1 MQCKKSKR
9 QLKEEFDLK
18 HKVVRKDT
26 MLKWLKNSDLNK
38 GAEGGDVLKA
48 IFNNDDADSGDDDEQ
63 HRQLGAGTNQ
73 QDPEQQQ
80 QQQQEE
86 GEEDALASDEFIH
99 KSPKHTTTTA
109 AARLNGIEELS
120 SDDSQMHKLESQPT
134 LVQKSGS
141 SDEFDELL
149 QDHALDML
157 QEECQFYKQ
166 KSEKLG
172 KNISALEE
180 QMRLLKQQ
188 LKLDNSEK
196 DDGGTS
202 EPKTEQD
209 QSGPIE
215 VDETSSK
222 EIDGDP
228 EMSSWR
234 AELSNVNEEERE
246 EELIVYKDR
255 LAQSEMINLRLSTE
269 LADLRI
275 KKLHAGYDNQRFLR
289 HILPLGCV
297 ALAAIIYFLTNRF

>member
-1 MQCKKSKR
+1 
-9 QLKEEFDLK
+9 
-18 HKVVRKDT
+18 

-63 HRQLGAGTNQ
+63 QHRQLGAGTNQ

-80 QQQQEE
+80 QQQEE
-86 GEEDALASDEFIH
+86 GDEDALASDEFIH
-99 KSPKHTTTTA
+99 KSPKHTTSTA
-109 AARLNGIEELS
+109 AALLNGIDEQS
-120 SDDSQMHKLESQPT
+120 SEDSQIHKLESQPT
-134 LVQKSGS
+134 LIQKSGS

-180 QMRLLKQQ
+180 QMRILKQQ
-188 LKLDNSEK
+188 LKSDNSEK
-196 DDGGTS
+196 DDAPSTS
-202 EPKTEQD
+202 EPKEEQD

-215 VDETSSK
+215 VDEASSSK
-222 EIDGDP
+222 ELDGDP
-228 EMSSWR
+228 QMSSWR

-255 LAQSEMINLRLSTE
+255 LAQSEIINLRLSNE

-289 HILPLGCV
+289 HVLPLGCV
-297 ALAAIIYFLTNRF
+297 ALAAIIYFLMSRF

>member
-1 MQCKKSKR
+1 MQGKKSKR
-9 QLKEEFDLK
+9 QLKEELDLK

-63 HRQLGAGTNQ
+63 QHRQLGAGTNQ

-80 QQQQEE
+80 QQEE
-86 GEEDALASDEFIH
+86 SEQDALASDEFIH
-99 KSPKHTTTTA
+99 KSPKHTTTTTA
-109 AARLNGIEELS
+109 APLLNGIEELL
-120 SDDSQMHKLESQPT
+120 SDDSQIHKLESQPT

-180 QMRLLKQQ
+180 QMRILKQQ
-188 LKLDNSEK
+188 LKSDNSEK

-215 VDETSSK
+215 VNESSSK
-222 EIDGDP
+222 DMDGDP

-255 LAQSEMINLRLSTE
+255 LAQSEIINLRLSTE

>member
-1 MQCKKSKR
+1 MQSKKSKR

-26 MLKWLKNSDLNK
+26 MLNWLKNSDLNK

-63 HRQLGAGTNQ
+63 QHRQLGAGTNQ

-80 QQQQEE
+80 QQEE
-86 GEEDALASDEFIH
+86 GDEDALASDEFIH

-109 AARLNGIEELS
+109 AALLNGIDEQS
-120 SDDSQMHKLESQPT
+120 SEDSQIHKLESQPT

-188 LKLDNSEK
+188 LKSDNSEK

-202 EPKTEQD
+202 EPKEEQD
-209 QSGPIE
+209 QSGPKE
-215 VDETSSK
+215 VDEASSK
-222 EIDGDP
+222 ESDADP
-228 EMSSWR
+228 QMSSWR

-255 LAQSEMINLRLSTE
+255 LAQSEIINLRLSNE
-269 LADLRI
+269 LADLRT

-289 HILPLGCV
+289 HVLPLGCV
-297 ALAAIIYFLTNRF
+297 ALAAIIYFLTSRF